1 MILTAVYYML
11 SSGEFFN
18 PGLYEKA
25 QCKPEFVASSEA
37 HAVKLLQRLGYVV
50 VKEPESA

>member
-1 MILTAVYYML
+1 MILTAIYYML

-25 QCKPEFVASSEA
+25 QCKPGFVASSEA